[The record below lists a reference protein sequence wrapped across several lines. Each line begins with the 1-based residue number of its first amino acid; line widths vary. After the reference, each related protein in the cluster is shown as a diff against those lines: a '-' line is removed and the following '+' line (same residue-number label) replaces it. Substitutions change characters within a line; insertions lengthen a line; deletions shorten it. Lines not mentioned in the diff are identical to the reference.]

1 MDDDQETPSSA
12 PIDDT
17 PDESGAVAGLEGSGA
32 APDPDESGAV
42 ADPDDPTLTPA
53 VSVVSTGS
61 TEPAFAMS
69 LVDHLA
75 ELRNRIAWS
84 LLGVGLG
91 AVVGFAFGEQ
101 IIAFLSSPLPDEL
114 TLYYNGIGDP
124 FAIRIRIALVAGVI
138 IAMPVILWQV
148 WRFIAPGL
156 TASER
161 RSILPWIPA
170 ALLFFAMGVSIAY
183 LILPFAATF
192 LLAFQTPEL
201 KPLLTA
207 REYFDFVS
215 TMFLA
220 FGLLMEFPILLVG
233 LSRVGIVTS
242 ERLTRSRRLIILGI
256 SIFAAIATPG
266 GDLVSPVVLGVT
278 LYFLFEGTVIV
289 IRRSGR

>member
-1 MDDDQETPSSA
+1 MDDDQETPSSVSPDA
-12 PIDDT
+12 T
-17 PDESGAVAGLEGSGA
+17 SDESEAVVDSDGPS
-32 APDPDESGAV
+32 PDPE
-42 ADPDDPTLTPA
+42 
-53 VSVVSTGS
+53 VSIVSTDA
-61 TEPAFAMS
+61 TEPALAMS
-69 LVDHLA
+69 LVGHLA

-84 LLGVGLG
+84 LLGVGVG
-91 AVVGFAFGEQ
+91 AAVGFVYGEE
-101 IIAFLSSPLPDEL
+101 IISFLSAPLPDDL

-156 TASER
+156 TRSER

-170 ALLFFAMGVSIAY
+170 ALVFFGMGVSIAY
-183 LILPFAATF
+183 AILPFAAQF
-192 LLAFQTPEL
+192 LLAFQTPDL

-242 ERLTRSRRLIILGI
+242 ERLTRSRRLIVLGI
-256 SIFAAIATPG
+256 AIFAAIATPG
-266 GDLVSPVVLGVT
+266 GDLVSPVVLGIT
-278 LYFLFEGTVIV
+278 LYVLFEGTVIV

>member
-1 MDDDQETPSSA
+1 MDDDQATPSSA
-12 PIDDT
+12 SHDSSEEPKAGT
-17 PDESGAVAGLEGSGA
+17 VLDEPNLAS
-32 APDPDESGAV
+32 D
-42 ADPDDPTLTPA
+42 
-53 VSVVSTGS
+53 VSVLVPES
-61 TEPAFAMS
+61 TEPALAMS

-75 ELRNRIAWS
+75 ELRNRIAWA
-84 LLGVGLG
+84 LLGVGIG
-91 AVVGFAFGEQ
+91 AAVGFIYGEQ
-101 IIAFLSSPLPDEL
+101 IIAFLSAPLPDDL
-114 TLYYNGIGDP
+114 ILYYNGIGDP

-170 ALLFFAMGVSIAY
+170 ALLFFVMGVSIAY

-192 LLAFQTPEL
+192 LLAFQTPDL

-256 SIFAAIATPG
+256 AIFAAVATPG
-266 GDLVSPVVLGVT
+266 GDLVSPVVLGLT
-278 LYFLFEGTVIV
+278 LYVLFEGTVIV